1 MLARLCVVATIGDL
15 SDGWEQLASSR
26 TADALRLLA
35 QGNVQDARAKA
46 AGALQARLNVDRR
59 RDLAPVFYEHG
70 RLLASK
76 GQFRKAVDDF
86 EQAVRCDDRNEF
98 FRLRLRT
105 ARKALARFSKQNPK
119 SAVQTFRHAMKS
131 RPNVVI
137 SELPRASV
145 WAYVEKAGYVVRPP
159 TKLPEQGNLDA
170 FHALGTYRWQGDEK
184 NSDPFS
190 RWIRRMKKGDE
201 TVTRHL
207 GRLLAEWTWAEMD
220 CTSDADFL
228 IPVPGARPREN
239 ERGFNPPE
247 ELARVLEDSL
257 GIPLC
262 LDALHRDASTRARE
276 LPYPE
281 VLECFRLGNPRPT
294 VAGRG
299 ILLIDDVATRGYTL
313 RACSEHLRHAGA
325 KRIVCIV
332 LAQSVTTRREKST
345 PGSRK

>member
-1 MLARLCVVATIGDL
+1 MATIGDL
-15 SDGWEQLASSR
+15 TDGWKQLASSR
-26 TADALRLLA
+26 AGDALRLRA
-35 QGNVQDARAKA
+35 QGNIQEARAKA
-46 AGALQARLNVDRR
+46 ARALEAHLSVDRR

-86 EQAVRCDDRNEF
+86 EQAVQCDDRNEI

-131 RPNVVI
+131 RSNVLI
-137 SELPRASV
+137 TDLPRAAV
-145 WAYVEKAGYVVRPP
+145 WAYVEKARYIVQPP
-159 TKLPEQGNLDA
+159 AKLPEHANLDA

-184 NSDPFS
+184 SSDPFS
-190 RWIRRMKKGDE
+190 RWIRRMKKGDH
-201 TVTRHL
+201 TVTHQL

-247 ELARVLEDSL
+247 ELARVLEDYL

-262 LDALHRDASTRARE
+262 LDTLRRDASRRARE
-276 LPYPE
+276 LPYQD
-281 VLECFRLGNPRPT
+281 VLECFRLGNPKQT

-299 ILLIDDVATRGYTL
+299 ILLIDDVATRGDTL
-313 RACSEHLRHAGA
+313 RACSEHLRQAGA
-325 KRIVCIV
+325 KRVVCIA
-332 LAQSVTTRREKST
+332 LAQSVTTHREKST
-345 PGSRK
+345 LG

>member
-1 MLARLCVVATIGDL
+1 MANNGDL

-26 TADALRLLA
+26 AGDALRLRA
-35 QGNVQDARAKA
+35 QGNIPDARAKA
-46 AGALQARLNVDRR
+46 AGALEARLNVDRR
-59 RDLAPVFYEHG
+59 RELGTVFYEHG

-86 EQAVRCDDRNEF
+86 EQAVRCDDRNEI

-105 ARKALARFSKQNPK
+105 ASKALARFSKQNPK

-131 RPNVVI
+131 RSNVLDAEL
-137 SELPRASV
+137 SEAAV
-145 WAYVEKAGYVVRPP
+145 WAYVEKAGYIVRPP
-159 TKLPEQGNLDA
+159 TKLPEHGNLDA

-184 NSDPFS
+184 SSDPFS
-190 RWIRRMKKGDE
+190 RWIRRMKKGDR

-228 IPVPGARPREN
+228 IPVPRARSPEA
-239 ERGFNPPE
+239 EQALNPPE
-247 ELARVLEDSL
+247 ELARVLQDSL

-262 LDALHRDASTRARE
+262 LDTLRRDPPPAAGE
-276 LPYPE
+276 LPYQD
-281 VLECFRLGNPRPT
+281 VLECFQLGNSRQNI
-294 VAGRG
+294 AGKG

-313 RACSEHLRHAGA
+313 RACSEHLRQAGA
-325 KRIVCIV
+325 KRVVCIV
-332 LAQSVTTRREKST
+332 LAQSATTHRENST
-345 PGSRK
+345 GGSRT